1 MTKDNFHLK
10 ITLIL
15 SLLILLNYTLLAF
28 SVSQFLLKINFI
40 LFLITLVIFYAK
52 NLSDN
57 LFLKIF
63 LVIILFISLGTPVF
77 EWDPRSNYLF
87 HAKRIFFDNSIF
99 SIADNYASFSHNEY
113 PTLAPAFAS
122 SLALLFGYW
131 NEVFPKTS
139 FLFMFA
145 PPLILTYIFFKNTS
159 YIIFLSIVFF
169 IIGKYLFNGWP
180 DGLVAVYFCLS
191 TFLMYILFLS
201 QNDFYKKKIII
212 YFITFCFFVSLTL
225 IKNEGLALLIILF
238 IVTLF
243 FKLLKNEI
251 RRDMLKI
258 FLLSL
263 SFIPIILWKFFCYKN
278 GIGVNDY
285 INSNTLNYFLPR
297 IYDFENYKLIG
308 YFLLLNEKLLLCLT
322 FFLLSFWITKD
333 KDIFNFV
340 SAIFLIY
347 LFVLFVVFLS
357 TPYDFYFQLNST
369 AARVVKSLSFL
380 LAFFGLYNL
389 RNYIKN

>member
-159 YIIFLSIVFF
+159 YIIFLSIV
-169 IIGKYLFNGWP
+169 
-180 DGLVAVYFCLS
+180 
-191 TFLMYILFLS
+191 
-201 QNDFYKKKIII
+201 
-212 YFITFCFFVSLTL
+212 
-225 IKNEGLALLIILF
+225 
-238 IVTLF
+238 
-243 FKLLKNEI
+243 
-251 RRDMLKI
+251 
-258 FLLSL
+258 
-263 SFIPIILWKFFCYKN
+263 
-278 GIGVNDY
+278 
-285 INSNTLNYFLPR
+285 
-297 IYDFENYKLIG
+297 
-308 YFLLLNEKLLLCLT
+308 
-322 FFLLSFWITKD
+322 
-333 KDIFNFV
+333 
-340 SAIFLIY
+340 
-347 LFVLFVVFLS
+347 
-357 TPYDFYFQLNST
+357 
-369 AARVVKSLSFL
+369 
-380 LAFFGLYNL
+380 
-389 RNYIKN
+389 